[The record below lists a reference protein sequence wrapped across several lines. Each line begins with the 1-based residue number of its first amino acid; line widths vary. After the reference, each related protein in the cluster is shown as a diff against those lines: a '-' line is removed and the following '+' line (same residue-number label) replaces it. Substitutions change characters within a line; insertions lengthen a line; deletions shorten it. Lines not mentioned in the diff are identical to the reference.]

1 MRYLVLASDYDGT
14 LADQGLVGPE
24 IIEKLNLLKSTGRK
38 LVLVTG
44 REMKDLVIVFPG
56 FKVFDHIVAEN
67 GAVLY
72 NTATGEEQLLGQGP
86 GPEFVRE
93 LQRKGV
99 HPLSVGRVIVATW
112 VPHEQEVL
120 EVIRESGCE
129 HQVIFNKGAVMILP
143 PGVNKA
149 TGLQALLHRLQ
160 LSAHNV
166 VGVGDAENDSS
177 LLQAAEAAVAVGNA
191 LPSLKQAADW
201 VTPDGH
207 GAGVSQLIDRLVQED
222 LAGLDEL
229 LTRHYIE
236 LGTYKD
242 GRPFAISPWRT
253 GILLAGASG
262 GGKTTFTIA
271 VIEGLM
277 KKGYQY
283 CLIDPEGD
291 YLELP
296 GATVIGNERSL
307 PPVDEIGQLLR
318 DPLQNLVVCTL
329 SVPLNDRP
337 EFFSRLLSVLVQLRR
352 DYARPHWLIMDEAH
366 HLVPSPSGM
375 PTANMPSDFSN
386 FKVVST
392 SPHALHGEAM
402 SKIGMIITIGE
413 NPGYPF
419 EQFGQLVGEEV
430 PAVVPALEKG
440 EVCVWE
446 RGGGPPEVVRYHPPR
461 QLQQRH
467 KKKYAQGEMGENS
480 FVFRGE
486 DGRLNLVA
494 NNLLMFLHIAKGI
507 DIDTWVY
514 HLKRK
519 DFTNWFRGTVH
530 DEELAKVGE
539 EAEEAEEMGDAA
551 AGRKRVLDHI
561 EQKYTAG

>member
-14 LADQGLVGPE
+14 LADQGLVAPE

-44 REMKDLVIVFPG
+44 REMKDLVIVFPE

-72 NTATGEEQLLGQGP
+72 NTATGEEQLLGEGP
-86 GPEFVRE
+86 GPAFVRE

-99 HPLSVGRVIVATW
+99 HPLSVGKVIVATW

-143 PGVNKA
+143 PGINKA
-149 TGLQALLHRLQ
+149 TGLQALLQRLQ

-177 LLQAAEAAVAVGNA
+177 LLQASEAAVAVGNA
-191 LPSLKQAADW
+191 LPSLRALADW
-201 VTPDGH
+201 VTPSGH
-207 GAGVSQLIDRLVQED
+207 GAGVSELVDRLVKDD
-222 LAGLDEL
+222 LGELDPQ

-236 LGTYKD
+236 LGTYAD
-242 GRPFAISPWRT
+242 GRTFAISPWRS

-262 GGKTTFTIA
+262 SGKTTFTVAIM
-271 VIEGLM
+271 EGLM
-277 KKGYQY
+277 RKGYQY

-291 YLELP
+291 YRELP

-307 PPVDEIGQLLR
+307 PPMDEIGQLLK
-318 DPLQNLVVCTL
+318 DPQQNLVICTL

-337 EFFSRLLSVLVQLRR
+337 EFFSRLLAVLVQLRR
-352 DYARPHWLIMDEAH
+352 DYSRPHWLILDEAH

-375 PTANMPSDFSN
+375 PTAKMPSDFSN
-386 FKVVST
+386 FIVVST
-392 SPHALHGEAM
+392 SPHALHAEAM
-402 SKIGMIITIGE
+402 SRIGMLITIGE

-419 EQFGQLVGEEV
+419 EQWGELTGEATPSV
-430 PAVVPALEKG
+430 IPALRKG

-446 RGGGPPEVVRYHPPR
+446 RGSGEVLVARYNAPH
-461 QLQQRH
+461 QLQRRH

-486 DGRLNLVA
+486 EGRLHLVA
-494 NNLLMFLHIAKGI
+494 NNLLMFLHIAEGI

-519 DFTNWFRGTVH
+519 DLTKWFRDTVH
-530 DEELAKVGE
+530 DEELAN
-539 EAEEAEEMGDAA
+539 EAELAEGMGDAA
-551 AGRKRVLDHI
+551 AGRRRVLDMI
-561 EQKYTAG
+561 GQRYTM

>member
-14 LADQGLVGPE
+14 LADQGLVAPK

-44 REMKDLVIVFPG
+44 REMKDLVIVFPE
-56 FKVFDHIVAEN
+56 FRVFDHIVAEN

-86 GPEFVRE
+86 GREFVLE

-99 HPLSVGRVIVATW
+99 HPLSVGKVIVATW
-112 VPHEQEVL
+112 VPHEQDVL

-143 PGVNKA
+143 PGINKA
-149 TGLQALLHRLQ
+149 TGLQALLQRLQ

-177 LLQAAEAAVAVGNA
+177 LLQASEAAVAVGNA
-191 LPSLKQAADW
+191 LPSLKAIADW
-201 VTPDGH
+201 VTPSGH
-207 GAGVSQLIDRLVQED
+207 GAGVSELVDRLVKDD
-222 LAGLDEL
+222 LAELDLL

-236 LGTYKD
+236 LGTYAD
-242 GRPFAISPWRT
+242 GRPFAISPWRS

-262 GGKTTFTIA
+262 GGKTTFTMA
-271 VIEGLM
+271 FMEGLM
-277 KKGYQY
+277 RKGYQY

-291 YLELP
+291 YRDLS
-296 GATVIGNERSL
+296 GATVIGNDRSL
-307 PPVDEIGQLLR
+307 PPVDEIGQLLK
-318 DPLQNLVVCTL
+318 DPRQNLVVCTL

-337 EFFSRLLSVLVQLRR
+337 EFFARLLAVVVQLRR
-352 DYARPHWLIMDEAH
+352 DYSRPHWLILDEAH
-366 HLVPSPSGM
+366 HLVPAPSGM
-375 PTANMPSDFSN
+375 PTEKMPSDLSN
-386 FKVVST
+386 FIVVST
-392 SPHALHGEAM
+392 SPHALHAEAM
-402 SKIGMIITIGE
+402 SRIGMIITIGE

-419 EQFGQLVGEEV
+419 EQWGQVVGEAV
-430 PAVVPALEKG
+430 PSVIPALQQG

-446 RGGGPPEVVRYHPPR
+446 RGGGEPEVVRYTVPH
-461 QLQQRH
+461 QLHRRH

-486 DGRLNLVA
+486 EGRLHLVA
-494 NNLLMFLHIAKGI
+494 NNLLMFLRIAEGI

-519 DFTNWFRGTVH
+519 DLARWFRDTVH
-530 DEELAKVGE
+530 DEELAA
-539 EAEEAEEMGDAA
+539 EADAAEEMGDAA
-551 AGRKRVLDHI
+551 GGRRRVLNLI
-561 EQKYTAG
+561 EQRYTG